1 MSNEAN
7 ILGLRAYHFHT
18 PRDHYMEVIFERR
31 AEQEASGLLF
41 MFRICSQQK
50 RPAPAAM
57 VELKQ
62 KRLRTLAPSPLQ
74 GLPSQDLQEE
84 DWEQEDKDEDMGPRL
99 EHSPSVQ
106 AGELKRG

>member
-1 MSNEAN
+1 
-7 ILGLRAYHFHT
+7 
-18 PRDHYMEVIFERR
+18 
-31 AEQEASGLLF
+31 
-41 MFRICSQQK
+41 
-50 RPAPAAM
+50 M

-106 AGELKRG
+106 AGELKRGWNCHNGEGEKKKKKCYHHLHVLFPF